1 MNHYDIVVVGL
12 GPSGIAYGLDSVGL
26 GERTLFLEANSEI
39 GGCWRS
45 AFTREGMY
53 TEHSPKVMFKYGNR
67 YTNNTIERV
76 GASLKF
82 KNVYQHNSK
91 LFILYAFL
99 KNMSLR
105 DICQLV
111 SYIVLYLVG
120 RHDDTVSVLSWSQNA
135 KLSPKAGKLISTLC
149 ILVSNTP
156 DKVRMVVLISVIFSL
171 GMWLSIDQLV
181 DPREWLRLS
190 EKTLRSVSH
199 YDIRYDTVVKY
210 VHCNDGVATHI
221 VTTDDQRISAKRF
234 VFCVPLRRL
243 LRIVEES
250 SHVLHTNWF
259 QSLQIF
265 RRYVERSSYTGL
277 GFQLHF
283 DHHVQFPSEWCW
295 SCVGDWTVIVVDKSY
310 SLGEFTQNP
319 RVKAVW
325 SCVVVDL
332 DTKSAHIGRSGNQ
345 CENLRDIFDEA
356 VRQVTTAYGESLG
369 PHTRTTHSNI
379 FRRNGRWEAW
389 ESSFS
394 DCIGT
399 LSHTGKVPNLHSI
412 GPHNLSSIATI
423 ESAIRSAVLFRN
435 DMKH

>member
-12 GPSGIAYGLDSVGL
+12 GPSGIAYGLESAPL
-26 GERTLFLEANSEI
+26 GKRTLFLEANSEI

-67 YTNNTIERV
+67 YTNNTIRRV

-82 KNVYQHNSK
+82 KNVYQHNPNF
-91 LFILYAFL
+91 FILCAFL

-105 DICQLV
+105 DVCRLV
-111 SYIVLYLVG
+111 SYVVLYLVG
-120 RHDDTVSVLSWSQNA
+120 RHDDTVSVLDWCQNA
-135 KLSPKAGKLISTLC
+135 QLSSKSSKLISTLC
-149 ILVSNTP
+149 ISVSNTP
-156 DKVRMVVLISVIFSL
+156 DKVRMAILISVIFTL

-190 EKTLRSVSH
+190 DETLRKVSH

-210 VHCNDGVATHI
+210 AHCEDGVVTHL
-221 VTTDDQRISAKRF
+221 VTTDDQRISANRF
-234 VFCVPLRRL
+234 VFCVPLRNL

-250 SHVLHTNWF
+250 SDALHTNWF
-259 QSLQIF
+259 QSLTVF

-283 DHHVQFPSEWCW
+283 DRQVRFPSEWCW

-332 DTKSAHIGRSGNQ
+332 DTTSHALGRSANQ
-345 CENLRDIFDEA
+345 CENLREIFDEA
-356 VRQVTTAYGESLG
+356 VRQVAVAYGEPLD

-379 FRRNGRWEAW
+379 FRRHGRWEAW

-394 DCIGT
+394 DCVGT
-399 LSHTGKVPNLHSI
+399 LSHTGNVPNLHSI
-412 GPHNLSSIATI
+412 GPHNISSLATI
-423 ESAIRSAVLFRN
+423 ESAIRSAVQFREGTG
-435 DMKH
+435 K